1 MSSINN
7 VKNCEYSIFSKK
19 NKGIKKTKKETKKF
33 LALNSHLYIL
43 LSHTMIFFPF
53 CRSGKSTA
61 LEQLKIRRNL
71 PAHSI

>member
-1 MSSINN
+1 MSSIHN
-7 VKNCEYSIFSKK
+7 VKNCEYSIA
-19 NKGIKKTKKETKKF
+19 KGIKKTKKKTKKF